1 VALVVKALA
10 LDSKGLRGL
19 LLEVAAALT
28 QHSEEIR
35 ELDATVGDG
44 DLGITVELM
53 AKALVEFA
61 DSSVETDIG
70 RLLMQCGMAV
80 NRANPSTFGTV
91 VASGFMGGGKAVA
104 GKTSVDL
111 ADWVA
116 IGEAAIES
124 IKSRGKASVGD
135 KTLLDAL
142 VPAAEALKAE
152 RDKGG
157 DGQTAMRAAA
167 QACEEGMKATAG
179 MVAKCGKARVFREKS
194 MGVQDGGATAMYYM
208 LKAAAEYIDTL

>member
-152 RDKGG
+152 RRADCDAGRSASLRGG
-157 DGQTAMRAAA
+157 DESHRGHGRQMWQGQGVPG
-167 QACEEGMKATAG
+167 EEHGRPG
-179 MVAKCGKARVFREKS
+179 RRR
-194 MGVQDGGATAMYYM
+194 DGHVLHVESSSGIHRYPVS
-208 LKAAAEYIDTL
+208 I